1 MAMKESRG
9 RKAFNIVNIIILS
22 CITLICILP
31 FIHLLAISLSSEA
44 ATASGEVGLFPKEV
58 SIEAYKYL
66 LQKKEFFQ
74 AMGVTVVRVIIG
86 TVIGMVLTILTAYP
100 LSKADL
106 RFKKRSWYVW
116 FFAFTMFFSGGMIP
130 TYMVIKELNMID
142 SIWAL
147 VLPTALNVWNII
159 LLLNFFRQI
168 PKDLEEVA
176 LIDGAS
182 QFYILCKI
190 YIPIS
195 LPSLATILLFT
206 IVGHWN
212 AWFDGVL
219 YINTT
224 SKYPL
229 QTYLSTVVLDQ
240 NMTANQMMSPEQLL
254 ALENIGDLNLQAA
267 QIFVGALP
275 ILLVYPFLQR
285 FFIKGIVVGSVKG

>member
-1 MAMKESRG
+1 MARRESTS
-9 RKAFNIVNIIILS
+9 RKVFNVFNITFLCI
-22 CITLICILP
+22 ITLICVLP
-31 FIHLLAISLSSEA
+31 FIHLLAISLSSQG
-44 ATASGEVGLFPKEV
+44 ATAAGEVGLLPKEF
-58 SIEAYKYL
+58 SLEAYKYL

-74 AMGVTVVRVIIG
+74 SMGVTVVRVVIG
-86 TVIGMVLTILTAYP
+86 TAFSMAVTILTAYP
-100 LSKADL
+100 LSKEDG
-106 RFKKRSWYVW
+106 RFRGRSKYVW
-116 FFAFTMFFSGGMIP
+116 FFAFTMFFGGGMIP
-130 TYMVIKELNMID
+130 TYMVIKGLGLID

-147 VLPTALNVWNII
+147 ILPSAMNVWNVI

-182 QFYILCKI
+182 QYFILAKI
-190 YIPIS
+190 YLPIA
-195 LPSLATILLFT
+195 LPALATILLFT

-212 AWFDGVL
+212 SWFDGVL
-219 YINTT
+219 YLNTP

-229 QTYLSTVVLDQ
+229 QTYLSTIVLDQ
-240 NMTANQMMSPEQLL
+240 NMMSNQIMSPQQLL
-254 ALENIGDLNLQAA
+254 ALEKIGDMNLQAA

>member
-44 ATASGEVGLFPKEV
+44 ATAAGEVGLFPKEV